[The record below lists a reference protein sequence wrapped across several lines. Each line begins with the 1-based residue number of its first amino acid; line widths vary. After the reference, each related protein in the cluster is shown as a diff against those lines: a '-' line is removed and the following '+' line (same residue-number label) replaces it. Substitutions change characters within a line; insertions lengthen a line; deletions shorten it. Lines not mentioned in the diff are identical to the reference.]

1 MITSEGLEDQML
13 NIVIKIEEPVKNEL
27 RDKNIK
33 EFYENKAKQQE
44 TEIKIL

>member
-27 RDKNIK
+27 KDKNIK